1 MKAKYI
7 PMSIAQITKETNTV
21 AMHRILAIL
30 ACEMAGLTFPVAM
43 DALAYNYEDKKQTY
57 VIILKVVLIGV
68 YIVIHVANHGF
79 FNLNK

>member
-43 DALAYNYEDKKQTY
+43 DALAYNYEGKT
-57 VIILKVVLIGV
+57 
-68 YIVIHVANHGF
+68 
-79 FNLNK
+79 NLCYNTKSSINRGLHSYTCS